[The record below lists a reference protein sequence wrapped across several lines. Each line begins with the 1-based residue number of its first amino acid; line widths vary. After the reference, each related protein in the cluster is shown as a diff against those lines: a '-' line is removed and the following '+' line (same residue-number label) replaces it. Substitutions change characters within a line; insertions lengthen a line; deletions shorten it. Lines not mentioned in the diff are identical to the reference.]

1 MHLAFGVYIFGFY
14 LELVVV
20 NAAAL
25 AGGRLVVGGGRLL
38 VAHVHL
44 FLLLVLQLLAL
55 GRLGRLLKPH
65 HQLDSHNLTNTYCGF
80 KS

>member
-1 MHLAFGVYIFGFY
+1 VSLVQGFY

-20 NAAAL
+20 NPAAL
-25 AGGRLVVGGGRLL
+25 VGGLLGGGRLI

-44 FLLLVLQLLAL
+44 FLLLVLHLLAL

-80 KS
+80 KSYR